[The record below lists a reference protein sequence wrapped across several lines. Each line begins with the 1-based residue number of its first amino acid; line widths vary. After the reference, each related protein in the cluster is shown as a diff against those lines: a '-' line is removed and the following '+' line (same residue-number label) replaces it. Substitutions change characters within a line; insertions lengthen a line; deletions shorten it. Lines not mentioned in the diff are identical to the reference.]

1 MYVVK
6 HISEI
11 QTQISTLKVKNF
23 TIGFVPTMGALHEG
37 HLSLIRNAKKECN
50 ITVASIFVNPIQFNN
65 PTDLEN
71 YPRTL
76 ENDLNML
83 EKEGCDFVFAPSTQE
98 MYPEPE
104 SITIDFGALD
114 KVMEG
119 AFRPGHFKG
128 VAIVVKKLF
137 EIIQPD
143 KAFFGEKDYQQL
155 QIIKEL
161 VRQFE
166 IPVEIIGCPIVREK
180 DGLAMSSRN
189 TLLLPDMRKLA
200 PEIYKSLLN
209 AAEKNRSLSPILLKE
224 WVINEINKK
233 GLKVEYFE
241 ISDARTLLP
250 LSDWQDA
257 QEIIGCI
264 AVHAGNVRLIDNI
277 KL

>member
-161 VRQFE
+161 VRLFE